1 MPRDIVEAY
10 ALAVK
15 ARENTTRKA
24 FHEVIDFCENS
35 AECMADN
42 SLRRNT
48 LLFWAYDKLAY
59 SYAKSNEFDKAF
71 DWWHKAEDL
80 PASYH
85 AKLSLGMNMLQAA
98 NNAAGN
104 IFTKAARVIQAA
116 DFLKKL
122 YEEYGNY
129 IEAERME
136 RLQNSASAVLKQS
149 QSIN

>member
-1 MPRDIVEAY
+1 MPKDIVEAY

-24 FHEVIDFCENS
+24 FHEVIDFCENNV
-35 AECMADN
+35 ECQSDN
-42 SLRRNT
+42 SLKRNT
-48 LLFWAYDKLAY
+48 LLLWAYDKLAH
-59 SYAKSNEFDKAF
+59 SYARGNDLDKAF
-71 DWWHKAEDL
+71 EWWHKAIGV

-98 NNAAGN
+98 NNVGGT
-104 IFTKAARVIQAA
+104 IFDKAAKVAQAA
-116 DFLKKL
+116 IFLQKL

-129 IEAERME
+129 IDAERME
-136 RLQNSASAVLKQS
+136 RLQSAASDVLKQS